1 MNEIFIGKFYL
12 LKNFKIL
19 KDLYF
24 FLKIHAIQY
33 EFTYTPHQTR
43 ASTAHITYQTDITAC
58 AL

>member
-1 MNEIFIGKFYL
+1 MNEFFIGKFYL

-19 KDLYF
+19 KHLYF

-33 EFTYTPHQTR
+33 EFTYTPHRTR
-43 ASTAHITYQTDITAC
+43 ASTAHITNQINIKAS